1 MDPMDQVTPV
11 AAAEDTVN
19 VSRSVIDQY
28 EKRIQELTVEVN
40 KRVPMILTFQGTI
53 DAPPISPAQMMQ
65 QASGNDNVTV
75 NHWREIWLKHIK
87 RNKETHDIV
96 GDSAQTMAGK
106 FAYNP
111 VIIAGSGPSLKKNAH
126 LLKDKPDKIGLV
138 SCLHNY
144 AYFTDLG
151 LHVDG
156 GYINLDAGD
165 ITIPEMSQG
174 GLRDEQYYWDST
186 QDATL
191 VAGLVSK
198 PELIDRWKGPIK
210 WFSSPVPDMKYME
223 EERKLLGD
231 FCLYYNVGGNALGA
245 SYYHARAILGGMPL
259 AFIGADF
266 AFDYCHKF
274 HSWDSPYDA
283 QFQGVIPCTDIFGNR
298 VYTWPS
304 YHNFCLWLTYQAYGG
319 TGMNPVQMINC
330 TEGGIFGAFPQ
341 GNVSVIKQ
349 LALIDFLE
357 MYRHHELLPK
367 LLGDP
372 DMLKKSTLLF

>member
-1 MDPMDQVTPV
+1 MEQEIPITPV
-11 AAAEDTVN
+11 SEEMVS

-28 EKRIQELTVEVN
+28 EKRIQELTVEMT

-53 DAPPISPAQMMQ
+53 DQPPIPPMGMIK
-65 QASGNDNVTV
+65 QASGNDEATV
-75 NHWREIWLKHIK
+75 NHWKQIWLDHIRK
-87 RNKETHDIV
+87 NKEKHDIV
-96 GDSAQTMAGK
+96 ANSAATMHAK

-111 VIIAGSGPSLKKNAH
+111 VIIAGSGPSLKKNAF

-144 AYFTDLG
+144 AFFVDLG

-156 GYINLDAGD
+156 GYLNLDAGD

-174 GLRDEQYYWDST
+174 GQHPEQYYWDST
-186 QDATL
+186 VDNTL

-198 PELIDRWKGPIK
+198 PELIDKWKGPIK
-210 WFSSPVPDMKYME
+210 WFSSPVPDKVYME
-223 EERKLLGD
+223 EERKILGD
-231 FCLYYNVGGNALGA
+231 FTLYYNVGGNALGA
-245 SYYHARAILGGMPL
+245 AYYHARAILGGMPL
-259 AFIGADF
+259 AFIGTDF
-266 AFDYCHKF
+266 SFDYCHKF

-283 QFQGVIPCTDIFGNR
+283 QFQGVMPCTDVFGNR

-304 YHNFCLWLTYQAYGG
+304 YNNFCLWLTYQAYGG
-319 TGMNPVQMINC
+319 SGMNPVQMINC

-341 GNVSVIKQ
+341 GNVSAIKQ

-357 MYRHHELLPK
+357 MYRHHLQLPK
-367 LLGDP
+367 LQADP
-372 DMLKKSTLLF
+372 DVLKRSTLLF